1 MQLGAVE
8 AGGAELEQLHFP
20 RQLQHLE
27 EDVDQL
33 VEETP
38 AEAGQGVVI
47 GVAAGGQVAQG
58 ERVVS
63 GAVNLAAGK
72 GAVT

>member
-33 VEETP
+33 VEE
-38 AEAGQGVVI
+38 AGQGVVI
-47 GVAAGGQVAQG
+47 GVAAGCEVAKG
-58 ERVVS
+58 ERLVS
-63 GAVNLAAGK
+63 GALNLAAGK